1 LIMKRLAFLQALV
14 LFLLFTVSWLVL
26 WRVLSGPDTEE
37 TPPPVPATGSSGEP
51 AEATSPP
58 GPDSQPGTPTSTKP
72 EMPASP
78 IPETWEPWLE
88 QLQAATSPDEV
99 RGILDALRRELFSL
113 SPEEA
118 VARIEAFLQSGLDA
132 RTGLAFEVG
141 PGGRLRGAASFRAQ
155 LLDWLGQIDP
165 ARSARWAR
173 NELTTLGTGLAPDV
187 YVIHLRNFAWG
198 TGLPETGAGAF
209 LRDQF
214 GQLIR
219 HQPWI
224 REPSSAIAESMDV
237 AVYTD
242 ATEFTPELSA
252 LMQPDRPR
260 MLRHAASL
268 ALERL
273 VDRRPAETLSLLL
286 REAGQP
292 TAVPKARAGY
302 FARLDPGHPEAA
314 RILDPY
320 LTAPGVDR
328 GEAVRFL
335 QSFPNLNQSLSH
347 NLLSSN
353 IPMTTAGE
361 AAERLEAARNH
372 VRRWLSD
379 PAMEALADEL
389 AETAE
394 RIRRQLGQ

>member
-1 LIMKRLAFLQALV
+1 MKRLAFLQALV
-14 LFLLFTVSWLVL
+14 LFLLFTASWFVL
-26 WRVLSGPDTEE
+26 WRVLSDPDTEQ
-37 TPPPVPATGSSGEP
+37 TPPAPASGPSGEQ
-51 AEATSPP
+51 AEATVPAAPDPDPESPAATGPEGP
-58 GPDSQPGTPTSTKP
+58 G
-72 EMPASP
+72 AAV
-78 IPETWEPWLE
+78 PETWVPWLDR
-88 QLQAATSPDEV
+88 LRAAASPDEV
-99 RGILDALRRELFSL
+99 RGILAALREELFSL

-165 ARSARWAR
+165 ARSAQWAR
-173 NELTTLGTGLAPDV
+173 NELTTLGTGLLPDV

-198 TGLPETGAGAF
+198 TGLPEAGAKAF

-242 ATEFTPELSA
+242 ATEFTPELNA
-252 LMQPDRPR
+252 LMQPGRPR

-268 ALERL
+268 TLERL
-273 VDRRPAETLSLLL
+273 VDRRPVETLSLLL
-286 REAGQP
+286 EEADRP
-292 TAVPKARAGY
+292 TPLPKARAGY
-302 FARLDPGHPEAA
+302 FARIDPGHPEAA

-320 LTAPGVDR
+320 LAAPGVDR

-353 IPMTTAGE
+353 IPMTTAAE
-361 AAERLEAARNH
+361 AAGRLQAALDH
-372 VRRWLSD
+372 VRRWRSD

-389 AETAE
+389 AETAD